1 MAETRFVTHSATP
14 YIRSLDSSAD
24 RQLLREQVAAKQTN
38 GISVVHQADD
48 PLCPI
53 RYRKNCRVLSIE
65 TE

>member
-14 YIRSLDSSAD
+14 YIRSLDPSAN
-24 RQLLREQVAAKQTN
+24 RQLSKKQVDGKRTN
-38 GISVVHQADD
+38 GISVVHQTDD

-53 RYRKNCRVLSIE
+53 RYRKNCRMLSIE

>member
-1 MAETRFVTHSATP
+1 
-14 YIRSLDSSAD
+14 
-24 RQLLREQVAAKQTN
+24 LREQVAAKQTN

-53 RYRKNCRVLSIE
+53 RYRKNCRMLSIE